1 MTVFLIRSLTD
12 PSGLISLDRAD
23 GTLPRSGAESYVPWA
38 ITHDGRVVY
47 AKTGEHTG
55 WRGGGT
61 KQSGPQLRPY
71 DTNVSQERRRLAES
85 ALGLYA
91 LNTPLMTR
99 EAISRVTLAIRKY
112 HDFLYVTKRAEL
124 LAAIYKQIGSYFY
137 TGGRTGFGR
146 ISEANHTGMTPED
159 VRKGI
164 MNALVS
170 GTLDQKLSI
179 HDAFG
184 RKILPAMGGDQ
195 MTAYNFWG
203 PILRQDWF
211 DDGARRGRR
220 NVPGSVPTTSGGIT
234 TGAQTAVGAT
244 HQARNRG
251 VDMFARDL
259 ARTREPAA
267 DDYYDDL
274 DRRNL
279 LFGAGI
285 SGTTGTLLQSAF
297 AFGGNLAGEHLK
309 QYVFA
314 IIGYLVGGGMHSYHE
329 SMAVARKAGL
339 PYTPGVYLP
348 SLPMSFT
355 QSMQCREW
363 TAKYYD
369 IVILGATH
377 WRHSAPSLPSHL
389 NRNLR

>member
-1 MTVFLIRSLTD
+1 MTIFLIRSLTD
-12 PSGLISLDRAD
+12 LTGVVALVRPD

-38 ITHDGRVVY
+38 IRHDGQVVY

-55 WRGGGT
+55 WRGGGG
-61 KQSGPQLRPY
+61 KDGPALRPY
-71 DTNVSQERRRLAES
+71 DTMVSQQRRRLAES
-85 ALGLYA
+85 ELGVRALDFPQL
-91 LNTPLMTR
+91 TR
-99 EAISRVTLAIRKY
+99 EAVAHVSNAIGKY
-112 HDFLYVTKRAEL
+112 HDHLFVTRRVEL
-124 LAAIYKQIGSYFY
+124 QNAIYTQIGSYFY
-137 TGGRTGFGR
+137 TNGRFGFGR
-146 ISEANHTGMTPED
+146 ISQANHTTMTPEA

-164 MNALVS
+164 MHALFN

-184 RKILPAMGGDQ
+184 RKILPALGGDQ
-195 MTAYNFWG
+195 LVPYNFWG

-211 DDGARRGRR
+211 DDVGRRGRV
-220 NVPGSVPTTSGGIT
+220 NVPGAQPTNDGGIV
-234 TGAQTAVGAT
+234 TGGPGGVGTT
-244 HQARNRG
+244 HQPRNRG
-251 VDMFARDL
+251 VDMFGRDHH
-259 ARTREPAA
+259 RMREPEA

-297 AFGGNLAGEHLK
+297 AFGGRLAGEQLK
-309 QYVFA
+309 QYVLA

-329 SMAVARKAGL
+329 SLSVARKAGL

-355 QSMQCREW
+355 QTPQCREW
-363 TAKYYD
+363 TSRYYD
-369 IVILGATH
+369 VVVLGATH